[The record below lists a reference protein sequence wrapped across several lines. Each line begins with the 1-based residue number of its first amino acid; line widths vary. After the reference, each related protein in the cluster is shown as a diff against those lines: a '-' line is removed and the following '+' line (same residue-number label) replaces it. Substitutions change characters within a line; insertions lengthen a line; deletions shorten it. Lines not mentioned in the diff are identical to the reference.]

1 MRFTQIV
8 LSAVICLTSISVTA
22 QSNLDSILYDFHQR
36 PDRILVTSHRGT
48 HIQYPENSLAAMQEA
63 IRIGVDIIE
72 TDVRETKDGVLVCL
86 HDEKVDRTT
95 TGKGKVEDM
104 TFAELQQYFLVFN
117 GKPTQEKVPTF
128 QQVLALVKGK
138 IMLDIDYKEEGERA
152 AIATTKQLRAMK
164 MEKQCLFFVY
174 DYKDAAA
181 FYKLNKHLQFL
192 VRTHNGPEVDT
203 VLQMKIPVPA
213 IHGDDGFY
221 TDSLMTTIRNSG
233 KRVWMNA
240 LGKCDG
246 MERKQKG
253 SGFDAMLA
261 MRQTNVIQT
270 DLPEQLLEYLK
281 AKGLH
286 R

>member
-1 MRFTQIV
+1 MRLIHVVFGVI
-8 LSAVICLTSISVTA
+8 ICLAGISATA
-22 QSNLDSILYDFHQR
+22 QSNLDSILFDFHNR
-36 PDRILVTSHRGT
+36 PDRILVASHRAT
-48 HIQYPENSLAAMQEA
+48 HIQYPENSLAAMRES

-86 HDEKVDRTT
+86 HDEKIDRTT

-104 TFAELQQYFLVFN
+104 TFAQLQQYFLVFN
-117 GKPTQEKVPTF
+117 GMPTQEKVPTF

-152 AIATTKQLRAMK
+152 AVATTKLLRKMK

-181 FYKLNKHLQFL
+181 FYKLNYQLQFMI
-192 VRTHNGPEVDT
+192 RTHNGGEVDT
-203 VLQMKIPVPA
+203 VLHMAMPVPA
-213 IHGDDGFY
+213 VHGDDGFY
-221 TDSLMTTIRNSG
+221 TDSLMAVIRHSG

-240 LGKCDG
+240 LGKYDD
-246 MERKQKG
+246 MERKQSG
-253 SGFDAMLA
+253 NGFDAMLA

-270 DLPEQLLEYLK
+270 DLPEQLLQYLK
-281 AKGLH
+281 GKGLH